1 MRDPVAEFKRSS
13 PAARSGEIQPH
24 IRVIRMSEILVYI
37 GSILVIIWGIAHILP
52 IKSVINGFGQI
63 TEDNRKIITMEW
75 AVEGITLFFIGFLAI
90 LVMAESGLKNPVTLV
105 VIRACAIMLLVL
117 AGLSALT
124 GARTSILPMK
134 ICPFVKTACAV
145 LLIAGTAI

>member
-1 MRDPVAEFKRSS
+1 
-13 PAARSGEIQPH
+13 
-24 IRVIRMSEILVYI
+24 MSEILVYI
-37 GSILVIIWGIAHILP
+37 GSIVVIIWGIAHILP
-52 IKSVINGFGQI
+52 INSVINGFGQI
-63 TEDNRKIITMEW
+63 SEDNRKIITMEW
-75 AVEGITLFFIGFLAI
+75 AAEGMTLVFIGFLAI
-90 LVMAESGLKNPVTLV
+90 LVIVESGLENPVTLV

-117 AGLSALT
+117 AGLSAMT